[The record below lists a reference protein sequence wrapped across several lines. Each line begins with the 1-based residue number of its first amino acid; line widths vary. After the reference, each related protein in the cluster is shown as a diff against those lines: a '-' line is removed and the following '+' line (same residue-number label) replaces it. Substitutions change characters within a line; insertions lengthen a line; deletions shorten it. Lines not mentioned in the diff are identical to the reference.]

1 MIRDDIMIQIK
12 DVMNQEV
19 IVMQDNEQVSHARN
33 LMLKHGFSRIVVLD
47 NEEIPVGIVTEKDLT
62 RKMGSKGPAWRRR
75 PIDKI
80 SIRRIM
86 TTNPVTV
93 SPNKGI
99 RDAVELMI
107 KNNISSI
114 PVVDEEGLAGIVT
127 KTDIMKFYSEKLGG
141 RWKVSD
147 LMSSDVVTAS
157 ENHSI
162 GHVISIMEEKKI
174 GKVIVMRD
182 SSPVGIITP
191 ANISFAD
198 VEDPETGVSVEKI
211 YFLRKTEGLDKRN
224 VREVSM
230 FTAGDIMTNHLVM
243 IQKDEDASRAAEMMI
258 EKKISGLPV
267 VDDDELVGIITKT
280 DLIRGIQ

>member
-1 MIRDDIMIQIK
+1 MIKIK
-12 DVMNQEV
+12 DVMNEEV

-47 NEEIPVGIVTEKDLT
+47 NQEIPVGMVTEKDLT
-62 RKMGSKGPAWRRR
+62 RKMGGKSPAWRRR

-80 SIRRIM
+80 SIRRVM
-86 TTNPVTV
+86 TPNPVTI

-99 RDAVELMI
+99 NDAVELMI

-147 LMSSDVVTAS
+147 LMTSNVVTVS

-162 GHVISIMEEKKI
+162 GHVINIMGEKEI
-174 GKVIVMRD
+174 GKVIVLRD
-182 SSPVGIITP
+182 SMPVGIITP

-211 YFLRKTEGLDKRN
+211 YFLRKTEGLDKKN

-230 FTAGDIMTNHLVM
+230 LTAGDIMTNHLVM
-243 IQKDEDASRAAEMMI
+243 IQQEDDASRAAVMMM
-258 EKKISGLPV
+258 ENKISGLPV
-267 VDDDELVGIITKT
+267 LDEEELVGIITKT

>member
-62 RKMGSKGPAWRRR
+62 RKMGGKGPAWRRR

-86 TTNPVTV
+86 TSNPVTV

-107 KNNISSI
+107 K
-114 PVVDEEGLAGIVT
+114 
-127 KTDIMKFYSEKLGG
+127 
-141 RWKVSD
+141 
-147 LMSSDVVTAS
+147 
-157 ENHSI
+157 
-162 GHVISIMEEKKI
+162 
-174 GKVIVMRD
+174 
-182 SSPVGIITP
+182 IT
-191 ANISFAD
+191 
-198 VEDPETGVSVEKI
+198 
-211 YFLRKTEGLDKRN
+211 
-224 VREVSM
+224 
-230 FTAGDIMTNHLVM
+230 LVPF
-243 IQKDEDASRAAEMMI
+243 Q
-258 EKKISGLPV
+258 
-267 VDDDELVGIITKT
+267 
-280 DLIRGIQ
+280 